1 MSVNSTE
8 VTVPSLISEED
19 WAGLDASLDLHIQ
32 LHNDPLP
39 KGHITLEDSGEFVSR
54 PQLSI
59 FDWDSD
65 GKLDVL
71 LGFCLEYVQ
80 NVFLLFG

>member
-1 MSVNSTE
+1 MSVNSTK
-8 VTVPSLISEED
+8 VTVSSSEPGTEF
-19 WAGLDASLDLHIQ
+19 AYASLDLHIQ

-80 NVFLLFG
+80 NVFPLFG

>member
-8 VTVPSLISEED
+8 VTVPSQIPQED

-39 KGHITLEDSGEFVSR
+39 KGHITLDDSMDTVDR

-65 GKLDVL
+65 GKLDVS
-71 LGFCLEYVQ
+71 LE
-80 NVFLLFG
+80 F